1 MKNAIYLDN
10 AATTKVDEDIL
21 DEVTSY
27 MRDSYGN
34 PSSIYMDGKAA
45 KKIIESARQS
55 VALAIGADESEI
67 YFTSGGSEA
76 DNWILR
82 QVRNTEKK
90 ALVTSKIEHHAVLN
104 TAEYLSQNGV
114 NVTYLDVDAKG
125 RIISDK
131 LENAGDEDISLVSL
145 MYANNE
151 VGTIQDIKRLSQIAH
166 EKGAIFHTDAVQALG
181 KVKIDVKTD
190 NIDALSLSGHK
201 IHAFKGVGVLYVN
214 KGIKISPLIFG
225 GEQESGKRAGT
236 ENVGGIMSLGLA
248 CKKIVAE
255 QEQKNNENM
264 RGLRDYFIQKV
275 LQNIDGVILT
285 GDKTN
290 RLCNIASFC
299 FKDVDSSLMLILLD
313 KEGVCVSNG
322 SACMSGSPEPS
333 HVLQAMGTA
342 KEYLNGNLRFSLSK
356 YTTKDELDKAFAVL
370 KNAIDKLRN

>member
-82 QVRNTEKK
+82 QARNTEKK

-214 KGIKISPLIFG
+214 KDIKISPLIFG

-236 ENVGGIMSLGLA
+236 ENVGGIISLGLA

-299 FKDVDSSLMLILLD
+299 FKDLDSSLMLILLD

>member
-82 QVRNTEKK
+82 QARNTEKK
-90 ALVTSKIEHHAVLN
+90 ALVTSKIEHYAVLN

-214 KGIKISPLIFG
+214 KDIKISPLIFG

-299 FKDVDSSLMLILLD
+299 FKDLDSSLMLILLD

>member
-82 QVRNTEKK
+82 QARNTEKK

-255 QEQKNNENM
+255 QEQKNNENI

-299 FKDVDSSLMLILLD
+299 FKDLDSSLMLILLD

>member
-82 QVRNTEKK
+82 QARNTEKK

-214 KGIKISPLIFG
+214 KDIKISPLIFG

-236 ENVGGIMSLGLA
+236 ENVGGIISLGLA

-299 FKDVDSSLMLILLD
+299 FKDLDSSLMLILLD
-313 KEGVCVSNG
+313 KEGICVSNG